1 MSANVEQLN
10 NQTFNGFVGSGT
22 VLVDF
27 WAPWCG
33 PCQMQLPIL
42 DSVAKKVEGKVKVGK
57 LNVDECPD
65 IAAKFS
71 IFSIPTLIVFSNG
84 QPVKVFQGV
93 QTEDN
98 LIKALS

>member
-1 MSANVEQLN
+1 MSGTVEKLTSEN
-10 NQTFNGFVGSGT
+10 FETFTNEGT

-42 DSVAKKVEGKVKVGK
+42 DAVAAKIGDKAKVGK
-57 LNVDECPD
+57 LNIDDAQD

-71 IFSIPTLIVFSNG
+71 IFSIPTLIVFKDGKSAE
-84 QPVKVFQGV
+84 VLQGV
-93 QTEDN
+93 QKEEA
-98 LIKALS
+98 LITALS

>member
-1 MSANVEQLN
+1 MSTTVEKLDSKN
-10 NQTFNGFVGSGT
+10 FSGFVEKGT
-22 VLVDF
+22 ALVDF

-42 DSVAKKVEGKVKVGK
+42 DNVARKVGETVKVGK
-57 LNVDECPD
+57 LNVEESGD

-71 IFSIPTLIVFSNG
+71 IFSIPTLIVFKEG

-93 QTEDN
+93 QREET
-98 LIKALS
+98 LVAAVA